1 MRKLRNIAVLFAAL
15 LLAQPLHAA
24 VPKETKRVLI
34 LYSLDKWHPAH
45 NVTEQAM
52 RKKFRENSLFDIHE
66 YAEYLDLGRF
76 HEPEHARA
84 MAEFLRRKYAAFKID
99 VVVTVYPDALD
110 FLLREKGLLF
120 SGVPI
125 VAAEVTKPYAE
136 NLERSPAR
144 RRVTAAVLPD
154 NASAIIA
161 DVLRLKPDT
170 LRFALVGGSAP
181 VDAHSTMLIR
191 SALKTYAGRFELI
204 DLTKL
209 SMPET
214 LARVGVLPEDTVV
227 LYGSI
232 VMDGSGQSFVPR
244 DALAL
249 VSKAANAPVFGLYDS
264 LFGYGI
270 VGGHL
275 MSFEREGEVAAEL
288 AMQIMSG
295 ASPGDIPVAGED
307 AYVDLYDA
315 RELKRWGIP
324 ASVIPE
330 GSELRYHVPSFVE
343 AHPSVVVGTVS
354 LVIFETALILGLLF
368 NIQQRR
374 RAERSLR
381 DSEERV
387 RLSAEAAGA
396 GLWSL
401 DRDGRS
407 VWATDRSYELYGL
420 TKDDPKTLE
429 RVLQT
434 VYPEDRGRVRSAN
447 RRAWETG
454 AEIIVEYR
462 LVLPDGA
469 LRWLAV
475 RMRVQ
480 RREPGQAQFL
490 MGATVDITVRK
501 QSEEALRNHEQ
512 ELTTLAGRLIHNQE
526 EELRRLSRELH
537 DDLTQRLTVLAID
550 AGMLEKTLQSLHP
563 SSADEVRELK
573 EKLIDVSNEV
583 HQLSRRLHPSILDDL
598 GLVQAVRAECDTFR
612 KRTGIALT
620 FEAAEITAP
629 PTGDAALC
637 LYRVLQE
644 ALQNIAK
651 HSRTSEAHASIE
663 EGTDCIRLTVQ
674 DFGAGFDMQ
683 QASKSGGIGL
693 TSMRER
699 VRLVSGK
706 LTIATEPGKGTAIQV
721 ILPRGGAH
729 YVQTADSA
737 GR

>member
-1 MRKLRNIAVLFAAL
+1 MRKFWNIAVLFAAL
-15 LLAQPLHAA
+15 LLAQPLRAA
-24 VPKETKRVLI
+24 PPKETKRVLI
-34 LYSLDKWHPAH
+34 LYSLDRWHPAH
-45 NVTEQAM
+45 NMTDRAM
-52 RKKFRENSLFDIHE
+52 RKVFQENSRFDIRE

-76 HEPEHARA
+76 HGPEHVRA
-84 MAEFLRRKYAAFKID
+84 MAEFLRRKYAALKID
-99 VVVTVYPDALD
+99 VIVTIYPDALD
-110 FLLREKGLLF
+110 FLLREKGRLF

-125 VAAEVTKPYAE
+125 VAAEVTKSYAE
-136 NLERSPAR
+136 DLEHSPVR

-161 DVLRLKPDT
+161 DVLRLKPGT
-170 LRFALVGGSAP
+170 QRFALVGGSAP
-181 VDAHSTMLIR
+181 VDAMCDTLIR
-191 SALKTYAGRFELI
+191 SALKKYEGRFELI

-209 SMPET
+209 SMSET
-214 LARVGVLPEDTVV
+214 LARVSVLPPDTVV

-232 VMDGSGQSFVPR
+232 VRDGSGQSFVPR
-244 DALAL
+244 DVLTL
-249 VSKAANAPVFGLYDS
+249 VSRAANAPVFGLYDS
-264 LFGYGI
+264 LFGHGI

-275 MSFEREGEVAAEL
+275 MSLNREGEVAAGL
-288 AMQIMSG
+288 AMQIMAG
-295 ASPGDIPVAGED
+295 ASPGDIPFAGED
-307 AYVDLYDA
+307 SYVDLYDW

-324 ASVIPE
+324 ETAIPK
-330 GSELRYHVPSFVE
+330 GSELRYHVPSFGE
-343 AHPSVVVGTVS
+343 EHPWVVAGVVS
-354 LVIFETALILGLLF
+354 LFIFETALILGLLF
-368 NIQQRR
+368 NIRHRR
-374 RAERSLR
+374 GAERSLR
-381 DSEERV
+381 DSEERL
-387 RLSAEAAGA
+387 RLSIESAGT

-407 VWATDRSYELYGL
+407 VWATDRTYKLYGL

-434 VYPEDRGRVRSAN
+434 VYPEDRDRVRNAN

-454 AEIIVEYR
+454 AEILIEYR

-469 LRWLAV
+469 LRWLAA

-480 RREPGQAQFL
+480 HREPGQAQFL
-490 MGATVDITVRK
+490 MGAIVDITARK
-501 QSEEALRNHEQ
+501 QSEEALRNHER

-537 DDLTQRLTVLAID
+537 DDLTQRLTVLAIH

-563 SSADEVRELK
+563 SSAGEVRELK
-573 EKLIDVSNEV
+573 GKLIEVSNEV

-629 PTGDAALC
+629 PSRDAALC

-651 HSRTSEAHASIE
+651 HSRANEAHAAIK

-674 DFGAGFDMQ
+674 DFGVGFDVQ

-693 TSMRER
+693 SSMRER

-706 LTIATEPGKGTAIQV
+706 LTIASEPGKGTEIQV
-721 ILPRGGAH
+721 TVPRGGAQ

-737 GR
+737 G

>member
-1 MRKLRNIAVLFAAL
+1 MRKFWNIAVLFAAL
-15 LLAQPLHAA
+15 LLAQPLRAA
-24 VPKETKRVLI
+24 PPKETKRVLI
-34 LYSLDKWHPAH
+34 LYSLDRWHPAH
-45 NVTEQAM
+45 NMTDRAM
-52 RKKFRENSLFDIHE
+52 RKVFQENSRFDIRE

-76 HEPEHARA
+76 HGPEHVRA
-84 MAEFLRRKYAAFKID
+84 MAEFLRRKYAALKID
-99 VVVTVYPDALD
+99 VIVTIYPDALD
-110 FLLREKGLLF
+110 FLLREKGRLF

-125 VAAEVTKPYAE
+125 VAAEVIKSYAE
-136 NLERSPAR
+136 DLEHSPVR

-161 DVLRLKPDT
+161 DVLRLKPGT
-170 LRFALVGGSAP
+170 QRFALVGGSAP
-181 VDAHSTMLIR
+181 VDAMCDTLIR
-191 SALKTYAGRFELI
+191 SALKKYEGRFELI

-209 SMPET
+209 SMSET
-214 LARVGVLPEDTVV
+214 LARVSVLPPDTVV

-232 VMDGSGQSFVPR
+232 VRDGSGQSFVPR
-244 DALAL
+244 DVLTL
-249 VSKAANAPVFGLYDS
+249 VSRAANAPVFGLYDS
-264 LFGYGI
+264 LFGHGI

-275 MSFEREGEVAAEL
+275 MSLNREGEVAAGL
-288 AMQIMSG
+288 AMQIMAG
-295 ASPGDIPVAGED
+295 ASPGDIPFAGED
-307 AYVDLYDA
+307 SYLDLYDW

-324 ASVIPE
+324 ETAIPK
-330 GSELRYHVPSFVE
+330 GSELRYHVPSFGE
-343 AHPSVVVGTVS
+343 EHPWVVAGVVS
-354 LVIFETALILGLLF
+354 LFIFETALILGLLF
-368 NIQQRR
+368 NIRHRR
-374 RAERSLR
+374 GAERSLR
-381 DSEERV
+381 DSEERL
-387 RLSAEAAGA
+387 RLSIESAGT

-407 VWATDRSYELYGL
+407 VWATDRTYKLYGL

-434 VYPEDRGRVRSAN
+434 VYPEDRDRVRNAN

-454 AEIIVEYR
+454 AEILIEYR

-469 LRWLAV
+469 LRWLAA

-480 RREPGQAQFL
+480 HREPGQAQFL
-490 MGATVDITVRK
+490 MGAIVDITARK
-501 QSEEALRNHEQ
+501 QSEEALRNHER

-537 DDLTQRLTVLAID
+537 DDLTQRLTVLAIH

-563 SSADEVRELK
+563 SSAGEVRELK
-573 EKLIDVSNEV
+573 GKLIEVSNEV

-629 PTGDAALC
+629 PSRDAALC

-651 HSRTSEAHASIE
+651 HSRANEAHAAIK

-674 DFGAGFDMQ
+674 DFGVGFDVQ

-693 TSMRER
+693 SSMRER

-706 LTIATEPGKGTAIQV
+706 LTIASEPGKGTEIQV
-721 ILPRGGAH
+721 TVPRGGAQ

-737 GR
+737 G